1 MATTTPVLITVQEY
15 LRTSYRPDRD
25 YVDGEVLERN
35 MGEKPHARLQLFF
48 AIFLSRFAAEL
59 NTEVLPEQR
68 LQINSSRFR
77 IPDVMLSP
85 LVPGEPLIVQ
95 TPPLLCV
102 EILSSEDRWRRV
114 EERILDYAS
123 IGVRTSWVIDPW
135 RRLAYLAGGTG
146 ELREERNTL
155 TVPNTR
161 IAITVDEVFAELDRL
176 EALTPKP
183 QLD

>member
-1 MATTTPVLITVQEY
+1 MATTPVLITVEEY

-35 MGEKPHARLQLFF
+35 MGEKPHARLQGFF
-48 AIFLSRFAAEL
+48 FLLLTRFASEL
-59 NTEVLPEQR
+59 NAEVLMEQR
-68 LQINSSRFR
+68 FQINSSRFR

-85 LVPGEPLIVQ
+85 LVPDEPLIVRSA
-95 TPPLLCV
+95 PLLCV

-123 IGVRTSWVIDPW
+123 VGVRTSWVIDPW
-135 RRLAYLAGGTG
+135 RRLAYVAGGTG
-146 ELREERNTL
+146 ELREERGTL

-161 IAITVDEVFAELDRL
+161 IAIAVDEVFAELDRL
-176 EALTPKP
+176 EALTQRPS
-183 QLD
+183 LD